1 MKVGLFATVPRRQDL
16 RLDVADFRVAAR
28 RRLPRPVWAY
38 VENGADDGR
47 TTAANAD
54 AWRRWQV
61 RQRVLAG
68 VRDVDTTTTVVGEDL
83 GLPIL
88 LGPVGLAGVIGGSG
102 DLAAAEAAARYSTR
116 AVLSTGS
123 THSLEDVGAATAPGG
138 WFQLYPWGDRQL
150 TGSLIDRA
158 RAAGFGTLIVT
169 VDVPVVGNRLGE
181 RRYGMNSQ
189 PWLSPGVAIRYA
201 GRPRWLLDAARHRR
215 FSLANL
221 TEPGARGG
229 IADSVRRHAI
239 AMRPDLSWDDLAW
252 IRSRWDGPVLVK
264 GVLEA
269 DDAARAVDVGAAGVI
284 VSNHGGRQ
292 LAGTLPTAR
301 ALADVVDRVGDETDV
316 LVDGGIRSGL
326 DVAVALALGARAV
339 LIGRPWLYGLSIGGA
354 DGVADVLAVFDAE
367 LRRTA
372 HLMGVS
378 SVHQLTRDHLV
389 RADEVAAEPQW

>member
-102 DLAAAEAAARYSTR
+102 DLAATEAAARYSTR

-221 TEPGARGG
+221 TEPGTRGG

>member
-1 MKVGLFATVPRRQDL
+1 MKVGPFAIVPRRQDL

-28 RRLPRPVWAY
+28 RRPVWAY

-102 DLAAAEAAARYSTR
+102 DLAATEAAARYSTR

-221 TEPGARGG
+221 TEPGTRGG

>member
-1 MKVGLFATVPRRQDL
+1 MKVGPFAIVPRRQDL

-102 DLAAAEAAARYSTR
+102 DLAATEAAARYSTR

-221 TEPGARGG
+221 TEPGTRGG

>member
-1 MKVGLFATVPRRQDL
+1 MKVGLFAIVPRRQDL

-28 RRLPRPVWAY
+28 RRPVWAY

-68 VRDVDTTTTVVGEDL
+68 VRDVDTTTTVVGDDL

-221 TEPGARGG
+221 TEPGTRGG

-239 AMRPDLSWDDLAW
+239 AMHPDLSWDDLAW

>member
-1 MKVGLFATVPRRQDL
+1 MKVGLFAIVPRRQDL

-102 DLAAAEAAARYSTR
+102 DLAATEAAARYSTR

-221 TEPGARGG
+221 TEPGTRGG